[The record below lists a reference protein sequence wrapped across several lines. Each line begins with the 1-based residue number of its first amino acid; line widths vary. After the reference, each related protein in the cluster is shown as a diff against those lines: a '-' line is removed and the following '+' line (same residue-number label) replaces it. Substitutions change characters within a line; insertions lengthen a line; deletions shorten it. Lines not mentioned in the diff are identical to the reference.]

1 MIEELRR
8 VDLLADLSD
17 EQLRPWAQ
25 AADHRMVAAGTILVE
40 ADAEPIGLV
49 LLLKGTIEGLLRR
62 HDEFEPEV
70 DHVAPTWL
78 GAIPT
83 LLRGPSPI
91 RMLARDELSVA
102 VIAPTPMRALVRSEP
117 AVFDRIMAQM
127 RPVLGRFGEAER
139 TRERLVSLGTMAAG
153 LSHELNNPASA
164 GRRAAAVL
172 ADSIDQLPL
181 LVAGLLS
188 GQVRVEDLTELPEV
202 SQLVPRSALEIADAE
217 DALLPALQELDV
229 SEPWRLAAALAA
241 AGVDA
246 ERARH
251 LVSRSGPVMLEW
263 LAFLTSSRQAAGELT
278 AATSRVSELVAGM
291 RDYTY
296 LDRDTLI
303 EIDVH
308 DGIDATLTVLASQ
321 TSASR
326 VTIQREYEPE
336 LPRIR
341 AHGAE
346 LNQVWTKLIENAL
359 LASPGGTIT
368 VLTRLA
374 DGCIEVDVTDDGPGI
389 PEEIRGRVFDPF
401 FTTRDVGQGVGLAL
415 HAARRIV
422 VSRHNG
428 TLTVNSEPGQ
438 TTFRVR
444 LPLDGAVPAPM

>member
-1 MIEELRR
+1 MIEELRQ

-17 EQLRPWAQ
+17 EQLRRWAQ
-25 AADHRMVAAGTILVE
+25 AADHQMVPAGTILVE

-62 HDEFEPEV
+62 QDEFEPEV

-102 VIAPTPMRALVRSEP
+102 VIAPTPLRALVRSEP
-117 AVFDRIMAQM
+117 VVFDRIMARM

-181 LVAGLLS
+181 LVAGLLA
-188 GQVRVEDLTELPEV
+188 GQVRVEDLSELPEV
-202 SQLVPRSALEIADAE
+202 SQPVPRSALEIADAE

-229 SEPWRLAAALAA
+229 SEPWRLAAALAG
-241 AGVDA
+241 AGVDP
-246 ERARH
+246 EQARH

-263 LAFLTSSRQAAGELT
+263 LAFLTSFRQAAAELT
-278 AATSRVSELVAGM
+278 VATGRVSELVAAM

-308 DGIDATLTVLASQ
+308 AGIDATLTVLAPQ

-336 LPRIR
+336 LPRIL

-346 LNQVWTKLIENAL
+346 LNQVWTTLIENAL
-359 LASPGGTIT
+359 LASPGGKITI
-368 VLTRLA
+368 LTRLA
-374 DGCIEVDVTDDGPGI
+374 DGCIELDVTDDGPGI
-389 PEEIRGRVFDPF
+389 PEEIRRRVFDPF

-415 HAARRIV
+415 HTARRIV
-422 VSRHNG
+422 VSRHHG
-428 TLTVNSEPGQ
+428 TLTVSSEPGQ

-444 LPLDGAVPAPM
+444 LPIGVAVPAPS